1 MLAEFL
7 LFETWNHR
15 IGQFFPG
22 NVLTENNQQYFT
34 AMIHRQI
41 AQVLQLPMGMRIEQ
55 SKCYGPQPECYI
67 NKTNSS
73 SAARLRIRSSN
84 SSLPIA
90 ANCSSVMIKGEA
102 EPKLCEEVQ
111 FKSLESLIEADDFN
125 MMQFFK
131 EAVISSR
138 KSSLTKAVL
147 FSRLT
152 RLSGPAASGGANGQ
166 EGGGRGDSPLNNQ
179 IPVLQLEVVNVG
191 EVTSVRRAPHNP
203 VRSPAASPESAS
215 GSSSAET
222 GEGAEWRWIDGQL
235 TQISRREAMVDD
247 VLTAS
252 VEGQAAADQSDDE
265 DPNVAGMEG
274 RL

>member
-1 MLAEFL
+1 
-7 LFETWNHR
+7 
-15 IGQFFPG
+15 
-22 NVLTENNQQYFT
+22 
-34 AMIHRQI
+34 
-41 AQVLQLPMGMRIEQ
+41 
-55 SKCYGPQPECYI
+55 
-67 NKTNSS
+67 
-73 SAARLRIRSSN
+73 
-84 SSLPIA
+84 
-90 ANCSSVMIKGEA
+90 MIKE
-102 EPKLCEEVQ
+102 ENFPDLCEEAQ
-111 FKSLESLIEADDFN
+111 FKSLESLVEADDFN

-138 KSSLTKAVL
+138 NYSLTKAVL

-152 RLSGPAASGGANGQ
+152 RLSGPVANGGANGQ
-166 EGGGRGDSPLNNQ
+166 EGEGRGDSPPNNQ
-179 IPVLQLEVVNVG
+179 IPVLQLEVVNAG
-191 EVTSVRRAPHNP
+191 EVTPARRAPNNP

-235 TQISRREAMVDD
+235 AQFSPREAMVDD

-252 VEGQAAADQSDDE
+252 VEGQAADQSDDE